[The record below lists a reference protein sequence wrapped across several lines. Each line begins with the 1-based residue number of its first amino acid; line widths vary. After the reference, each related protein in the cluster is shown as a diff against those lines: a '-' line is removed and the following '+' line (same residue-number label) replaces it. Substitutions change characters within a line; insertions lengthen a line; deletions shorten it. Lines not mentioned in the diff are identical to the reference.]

1 MRRRLKIADAIQ
13 PCLPGLEDRDEQTES
28 SYVHLESKEA
38 DDKGEGAI
46 LERILAR
53 GNMVAA
59 FNRVLSNKGAPGID
73 GMTVDEMGV
82 YIGLHWQEI
91 SESIRNGT
99 YEPKPVRRVEIPK
112 PDGGVRLLGVPTVID
127 RVIQQACAQVLTEI
141 FEPLFS
147 ESSFGFRPG
156 RKASDALNQARDY
169 YRQGYI
175 YSVDLDLSKYFDT
188 VNHDILLGMLR
199 KCVPDESVIR
209 MIRKFLKSGVMK
221 DGLISPTHEGTP
233 QGGPLSPLLS
243 NIYLTAFDRLLES
256 RGHKFV
262 RYADDCNIYVKSIR
276 SAQRVLLSCT
286 RFLEGRLKLKV
297 NQEKSKTGSPL
308 ELKFL
313 GFKLY
318 KTKLGDVTFLVH
330 EKTLKRFKSK
340 VREITSRKTPKSIQT
355 VLSELSRYTTGWL
368 GYYRLASLGSIL
380 RDMAGWIRRRIRQ
393 LHWKQWKTIS
403 CRYANLKRLGA
414 PAEKLW
420 GWVFTRKGY
429 WRIAGSQILTHTL
442 TNAVLERLGL
452 DDIEKRYKRLCSE
465 S

>member
-1 MRRRLKIADAIQ
+1 M
-13 PCLPGLEDRDEQTES
+13 
-28 SYVHLESKEA
+28 
-38 DDKGEGAI
+38 
-46 LERILAR
+46 
-53 GNMVAA
+53 
-59 FNRVLSNKGAPGID
+59 
-73 GMTVDEMGV
+73 
-82 YIGLHWQEI
+82 
-91 SESIRNGT
+91 
-99 YEPKPVRRVEIPK
+99 
-112 PDGGVRLLGVPTVID
+112 
-127 RVIQQACAQVLTEI
+127 
-141 FEPLFS
+141 
-147 ESSFGFRPG
+147 
-156 RKASDALNQARDY
+156 
-169 YRQGYI
+169 
-175 YSVDLDLSKYFDT
+175 
-188 VNHDILLGMLR
+188 
-199 KCVPDESVIR
+199 
-209 MIRKFLKSGVMK
+209 
-221 DGLISPTHEGTP
+221 
-233 QGGPLSPLLS
+233 
-243 NIYLTAFDRLLES
+243 
-256 RGHKFV
+256 
-262 RYADDCNIYVKSIR
+262 
-276 SAQRVLLSCT
+276 
-286 RFLEGRLKLKV
+286 

-318 KTKLGDVTFLVH
+318 KTKLGDVKFLVH